1 MLRDHVSFETVLPGK
16 AFAYP
21 CRKLAPFE
29 RAPEAFGEIGSHW
42 MFLFA
47 MALEVLA

>member
-1 MLRDHVSFETVLPGK
+1 MHGDHVSFETVSPCK

-29 RAPEAFGEIGSHW
+29 RAPEAFGKVGSHW
-42 MFLFA
+42 MFLCA